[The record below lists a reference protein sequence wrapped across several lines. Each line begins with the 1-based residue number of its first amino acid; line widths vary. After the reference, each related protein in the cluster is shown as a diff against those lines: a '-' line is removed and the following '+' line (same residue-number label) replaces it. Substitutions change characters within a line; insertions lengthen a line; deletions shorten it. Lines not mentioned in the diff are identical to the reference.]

1 MTDKRTFPACSQP
14 LPLPRG
20 GATLRYT
27 AVAPPNVV
35 GSEPLRNS
43 QQQPKESDVRFSGL
57 GGRKSCDFL
66 CGSPSLIGGV
76 DSFVVPAWNANLF
89 RQMFV

>member
-1 MTDKRTFPACSQP
+1 MTDKRTLPASSQP
-14 LPLPRG
+14 LLLPRG
-20 GATLRYT
+20 GATLRYP
-27 AVAPPNVV
+27 AVAPLNVV

-43 QQQPKESDVRFSGL
+43 QQRPKENDVRFSGL

-66 CGSPSLIGGV
+66 CGSLSLIGGV
-76 DSFVVPAWNANLF
+76 DSSVVPAWNANLF